1 MLADEDV
8 GLEDEPLRRE
18 IDLLGA
24 LMAAVAGAT
33 DRLAEPQ
40 IDEVLGATRPPSS

>member
-1 MLADEDV
+1 MPADDV
-8 GLEDEPLRRE
+8 GLEDEPLRQE

-24 LMAAVAGAT
+24 VMAAVAGAT

-40 IDEVLGATRPPSS
+40 IDEVLGATRPQTS